1 MPTRLFNFPLAR
13 HSACKLFEKIF
24 HARELP
30 PFSSFFYFYYF
41 IIFRVTQRKLGPLT
55 RPEGAV
61 FCLFVSP
68 SEITRLELDEES
80 DGMKTKKKKIWKKK
94 YKEGT
99 ASERAILFVI
109 TVFPCRSS
117 TDNVYKCTCFFG
129 TGESEVLP
137 VLWFITKRSVES
149 SARSAVSCC
158 RIEKRADE
166 CAFYTTRPTQ
176 WLYAT
181 VCRGT
186 ASNAPRRRFFR
197 TKKT

>member
-80 DGMKTKKKKIWKKK
+80 DGMKTKKKKYGKKNTR
-94 YKEGT
+94 KEQP
-99 ASERAILFVI
+99 ASERFCSSSLFSHVARAP
-109 TVFPCRSS
+109 T
-117 TDNVYKCTCFFG
+117 T
-129 TGESEVLP
+129 
-137 VLWFITKRSVES
+137 FINARAS
-149 SARSAVSCC
+149 SARGRVKCC
-158 RIEKRADE
+158 RYFGLLQSGA
-166 CAFYTTRPTQ
+166 
-176 WLYAT
+176 
-181 VCRGT
+181 
-186 ASNAPRRRFFR
+186 
-197 TKKT
+197 